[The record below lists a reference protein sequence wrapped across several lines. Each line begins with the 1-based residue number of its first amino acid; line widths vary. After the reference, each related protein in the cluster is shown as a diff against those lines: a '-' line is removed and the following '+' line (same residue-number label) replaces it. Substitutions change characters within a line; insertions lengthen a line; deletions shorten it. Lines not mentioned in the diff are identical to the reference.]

1 MLESSPQRGCAMK
14 TGQAGQAGVRGER
27 ELLARLR
34 RELAQQTT
42 HHAAAVPF
50 GDDMAAI
57 DPGDSSLLW
66 TTDMLM
72 DGVDFRSA
80 EHDWFDVGWKC
91 MAVNLSDCAAMAARP
106 VAALCAVA
114 LNNSM
119 SMDDAL
125 RLLRGLREC
134 GTQYGCPLAGGDTNS
149 WDQPAVIAVTVAGRV
164 DAGIAP
170 VLRGGAR
177 PGDWIY
183 VTGPVGGSILGRHLH
198 PRPRVREAIEIARSL
213 RPSAMIDISDGLAI
227 DLSRI
232 CDESACG
239 AELDASALD
248 AALHEDA
255 RRLALQSGR
264 SAREHALED
273 GEDFELIV
281 VFSASLSQSDRERF
295 GLLPLG
301 RMAAEAGLFLRDA
314 GGSSAPLSSQG
325 WEHFR

>member
-1 MLESSPQRGCAMK
+1 MESSPQNGCVMNA
-14 TGQAGQAGVRGER
+14 GQAGPAGVRGER

-50 GDDMAAI
+50 GDDMAALV
-57 DPGDSSLLW
+57 PGDARLLW

-119 SMDDAL
+119 SMDDSL
-125 RLLRGLREC
+125 RLFRGLRVC

-149 WDQPAVIAVTVAGRV
+149 WDQPTVIAVTVAGRM
-164 DAGIAP
+164 DPGMPP
-170 VLRGGAR
+170 VRRSGAR
-177 PGDWIY
+177 PGDFVY

-198 PRPRVREAIEIARSL
+198 PRPRVLEAIEIARTL
-213 RPSAMIDISDGLAI
+213 APSAMIDISDGLAI
-227 DLSRI
+227 DLSRV
-232 CDESACG
+232 CEESACG
-239 AELDASALD
+239 AELEASWLD

-255 RRLALQSGR
+255 HRLAAQSGR
-264 SAREHALED
+264 PAREHALED

-281 VFSASLSQSDRERF
+281 VLRASLSQSDRERL

-301 RMAAEAGLFLRDA
+301 RIVAEPGLFLRDA
-314 GGSSAPLSSQG
+314 DGSRAPLSPRG